1 MDKDFSAAVIAMASH
16 PVSIKGKGFKVH
28 EEQRE
33 ICFDHD
39 VRVYLSNDKHPG
51 PRWWYTF
58 APPHAFTRHATAAE
72 AFDWCANAI
81 DRNVVAS

>member
-16 PVSIKGKGFKVH
+16 PVAMKGSGFKVN
-28 EEQRE
+28 ETQRE
-33 ICFDHD
+33 VCFDHD
-39 VRVYLSNDKHPG
+39 VTAYLSDAKHPG

-72 AFDWCANAI
+72 AFDWCASAI
-81 DRNVVAS
+81 DKKAAAA